1 MSYID
6 ERVVEM
12 QFNNKDFEKNVATSL
27 NTLDKLQAALKLDGS
42 QKGLEELQKTSNSFK
57 LDPLLTA
64 VENVNNKFTAMGIVG
79 TTALVNIT
87 NKAINAGEALIKSL
101 SVDNIAAGWEK
112 FGEKTTSVGTLVNQG
127 FDLSEVERQM
137 ERLNWFTD
145 ETSYNFTDM
154 VSNISKFT
162 ATGKDLEESVTA
174 MEGIA
179 LWAAASGQNA
189 TKASM
194 AMYQLSQAMGKG
206 VLKFDDWKSI
216 QNASMDTVEFR
227 KQAIEA
233 AKALGK
239 VKEVGDEVYE
249 IVGAKKPQKFSLA
262 DMFTSDALSKQ
273 QWFTDDVMMKVFQRY
288 DQASVKIKSYIDAQR
303 ELGRD
308 LTASQAIDELGDQI
322 DELSKKWFL
331 SGQEART
338 WGDVVSSVKDA
349 VSTGWMNTFEAV
361 FGNYE
366 EATELFSNL
375 AETLYEI
382 FSEGGNARNQ
392 VLQLWKALGGRDILL
407 ETVATLFNNLA
418 EGIGAL
424 QDGFHSFLVEDNP
437 ATKINET
444 FRAQAISLANFG
456 VALLELVS
464 KTKFTETALKSLY
477 EIGRG
482 LYSAFS
488 IVKTLFKDLLD
499 IFSPLVLPLNLLA
512 GYFLEVVGAIA
523 NGVTAFDEFLKSS
536 QGVANVVSALRS
548 GVDIFAK
555 VISYA
560 AFGIELFVKN
570 LVSIARF
577 ASPMAKI
584 SSLASKT
591 GNAISFMATKLE
603 FVNAITAGLQKVM
616 LGFLALIYVVATN
629 FAEMFSSENA
639 EKAFD
644 RLSTLANNTTT
655 RIINI
660 LNLLGSKLGPLFN
673 MLSNLVAG
681 FFLSL
686 AYGFNNLKSFD
697 AIGALET
704 VIDAFLS
711 TIEKAITLVGVFVS
725 DLDGVASP
733 LELLQTLGTNTINVL
748 TEMTKTLAKMVGF
761 KDNIESAKKGLQ
773 GFFETIFGYA
783 SQIDIAKIALLGF
796 GASVSYA
803 LFKVGSAMSGAK
815 KMFDSFSKIPDL
827 LEKAFNGY
835 FKNTPT
841 KALLDVAKAIG
852 ILAASLVALSLVD
865 ATRLAASVAIL
876 VLLGAGLAAL
886 SVGIKKFGND
896 SGFDKNAKG
905 LVAVAGSMFI
915 LSAAFV
921 LLDSIDFDHLLQDLV
936 VLTAFGAGLVVVSK
950 FLKAGAGAS
959 LKSAIVLFMFA
970 ASINKM
976 VGAFT
981 NLQNGLKA
989 STAEET
995 LQTLITL
1002 VMGVMAVSYAASKIS
1017 LGSAL
1022 ILVAVVGVLTMVLRA
1037 VQALIEANVPAGMV
1051 IGVFATV
1058 TALIVL
1064 FGLIAKLIS
1073 KGNTVGVG
1081 VKVVLNV
1088 ISPILALA
1096 GALLL
1101 VVMAFEKLGEFGIGL
1116 NGKTIGS
1123 VIGMIALMA
1132 ALVILLKKTEGLEGP
1147 AYKAGVAALAIG
1159 AAIYILSNAV
1169 LKISEVPED
1178 AWIKTAV
1185 LFGLIAYAFSKLM
1198 EASAATE
1205 KANTAA
1211 ILSMAAVIGVIA
1223 IAIALLTNLDVGKAI
1238 GVSVGLAAV
1247 FWGLGQTFAG
1257 ISEATDQVKPAV
1269 AVAFLLVVGFISSAL
1284 MVLANMPVENALAAG
1299 VVVGGVLFVLAKAV
1313 EIMAEA
1319 AVKAKDAIKGA
1330 ASIAIMAVSL
1340 IAAAASL
1347 SMLASFNPVNVIVS
1361 ALALVGI
1368 MTALVAASKF
1378 AQDAIMAAV
1387 SLVIMS
1393 GSLVLA
1399 ANAIK
1404 TIAELDPDSLKQ
1416 AGIALG
1422 AVLLAFAALSLV
1434 GMTPLADGMIIIA
1447 AALTVFGFALLEIA
1461 AAAYLFSSA
1470 VMTITTALIMLSSM
1484 STESVQQLAQ
1494 NLPIMMQALGEGVA
1508 EGISAFVS
1516 TILTNLIGAIGAILQ
1531 AILEKGPEF
1540 ISTGIE
1546 LIKNF
1551 IIGMVSC
1558 AGQAIQAVVDII
1570 VSIVQFVMSFI
1581 NSFISLGA
1589 GIISA
1594 LATGIAN
1601 GITLIINC
1609 FFTVMSAVVQ
1619 VVGAYIS
1626 GFVEIGKQFVEG
1638 IVNGIVDGAT
1648 YLFEKAK
1655 ELATGLLDAVKQTL
1669 GIASPSKEGEILGN
1683 FFDMGVGD
1691 GVTDLIPYVN
1701 AAGADMGSNL
1711 LETVGQYVNAENGA
1725 AQGAEYAGAV
1735 ANAVKEGL
1743 AGLPS
1748 IPEGALDIGAGGDI
1762 VKKWQNQMAINEIN
1776 NRRKAKKKR
1785 DEQARKDAKKAQAK
1799 REKKNKDPLEDL
1811 LGDVGKKGGKG
1822 GSGGSGSS
1830 GKSGTEKA
1838 EKEFDKLTKIMDYA
1852 DKEIGIFN
1860 NHWALGLDTLGNV
1873 EPMQA
1878 SKDALEL
1885 LALQLYETSLAGET
1899 ADDRA
1904 KRMAK
1909 STPELLEDVK
1919 KAYKDYRDEV
1929 KKTVDGQVDMF
1940 KMFDFGKK
1948 IRPEEMIKNQKSNL
1962 RAITEYA
1969 QNIETLTERGLS
1981 KDILQNFGKRGLN
1994 ALADM
1999 GTLIQMNDEQFK
2011 QFNED
2016 WMKAGKMIDDVTNR
2030 YMSSLAF
2037 VNAGSQEGFKQTLDP
2052 VTGEETGTL
2061 YMQSVLDGMRKTA
2074 GLNLQ
2079 DGSGVSEATKTI
2091 AEGLA
2096 KGVSETLGSSSE
2108 ASAASKASEELGT
2121 AVTDSAESKMSGA
2134 EAESIGKNL
2143 CEGIAKGIRDN
2154 MSEAINAAVEMAT
2167 AALQAAKDALG
2178 IASPSKAFED
2188 LGYYSDLG
2196 LSGGLTK
2203 YGTIVRE
2210 AAADTAT
2217 SAVDEMSGVFG
2228 RIADIID
2235 GNIDLDPTIRPVL
2248 DLTNLQY
2255 GATQIGSLLG
2265 LNDPYALN
2273 AVAGITGIQNDASL
2287 MAGLTGS
2294 LTDAINSMKKDQ
2306 ETPQVTINIYP
2317 QEGQSAEEI
2326 AEEVSWRLNHDV
2338 FKRRAVYGGT

>member
-42 QKGLEELQKTSNSFK
+42 QKGLEELQKTSNSFN

-382 FSEGGNARNQ
+382 FAEGGNARNQ

-424 QDGFHSFLVEDNP
+424 KDGFHSFLVKDNP
-437 ATKINET
+437 ETKINET

-523 NGVTAFDEFLKSS
+523 DGVTAFDEFLKSS
-536 QGVANVVSALRS
+536 QGVANVVSTLRS

-577 ASPMAKI
+577 VSPMSKI

-591 GNAISFMATKLE
+591 GNTISFMATKLE
-603 FVNAITAGLQKVM
+603 FVNTITAGLQKVM

-639 EKAFD
+639 EKAFG
-644 RLSTLANNTTT
+644 RLSTLASNTTT

-711 TIEKAITLVGVFVS
+711 TVEKAITLIGVFVS

-815 KMFDSFSKIPDL
+815 KMFESFSKIPDL

-896 SGFDKNAKG
+896 SGFNKNAKG
-905 LVAVAGSMFI
+905 LVAVAGSMLI
-915 LSAAFV
+915 LSAALI

-1002 VMGVMAVSYAASKIS
+1002 VMGVLAVSYAASKIS

-1051 IGVFATV
+1051 FGVFATI
-1058 TALIVL
+1058 TALVVL

-1096 GALLL
+1096 GSLLL
-1101 VVMAFEKLGEFGIGL
+1101 VVMAFEKLGEFGIGP

-1147 AYKAGVAALAIG
+1147 AYKAGIAALAIG

-1211 ILSMAAVIGVIA
+1211 ILSMAAVIGVIS

-1247 FWGLGQTFAG
+1247 FWGLGKTFAG

-1319 AVKAKDAIKGA
+1319 AVKANDAIKGA

-1347 SMLASFNPVNVIVS
+1347 SMLASFNPVNVVIS

-1368 MTALVAASKF
+1368 MAALVAASKF
-1378 AQDAIMAAV
+1378 AQDALMAAA
-1387 SLVIMS
+1387 SLVVMS

-1422 AVLLAFAALSLV
+1422 AVLLAFTALSLV

-1447 AALTVFGFALLEIA
+1447 AALVIFGFALLEVA

-1470 VMTITTALIMLSSM
+1470 VITITTALMMLSSM
-1484 STESVQQLAQ
+1484 STESVQQLAE
-1494 NLPIMMQALGEGVA
+1494 NIPIMMQALGEGVA

-1516 TILTNLIGAIGAILQ
+1516 TILTNVIGAIGAILQ

-1570 VSIVQFVMSFI
+1570 VSIVQFVMSFV

-1609 FFTVMSAVVQ
+1609 FFTVMSAIVQ

-1655 ELATGLLDAVKQTL
+1655 ELATGLLNAVKETL
-1669 GIASPSKEGEILGN
+1669 GIASPSKEGEIIGN
-1683 FFDMGVGD
+1683 FLDMGIGD
-1691 GVTDLIPYVN
+1691 GVTEMIPYVN

-1711 LETVGQYVNAENGA
+1711 LNTVGQYVNAENGA

-1776 NRRKAKKKR
+1776 NKRKAKKKR
-1785 DEQARKDAKKAQAK
+1785 DEQARKDAKKAQAR

-1811 LGDVGKKGGKG
+1811 LGGKSGKG
-1822 GSGGSGSS
+1822 GGGGSKGGGSGSE
-1830 GKSGTEKA
+1830 KAEKA

-1929 KKTVDGQVDMF
+1929 KKTIDGQVDMF

-1948 IRPEEMIKNQKSNL
+1948 IRPEEMIENQKSNL
-1962 RAITEYA
+1962 RAITEYS
-1969 QNIETLTERGLS
+1969 QSIETLAERGLS

-1994 ALADM
+1994 SLADM
-1999 GTLIQMNDEQFK
+1999 GTLIQMTDEQFK

-2079 DGSGVSEATKTI
+2079 DGSGVSEATKEI
-2091 AEGLA
+2091 AEGLS
-2096 KGVSETLGSSSE
+2096 KGVTETLGTSGE
-2108 ASAASKASEELGT
+2108 KDKAASAAGELGSKVTEAIDNT
-2121 AVTDSAESKMSGA
+2121 ASADAGRT
-2134 EAESIGKNL
+2134 IGVNL
-2143 CEGIAKGIRDN
+2143 CEGIAEGIR
-2154 MSEAINAAVEMAT
+2154 SGIEVATT
-2167 AALQAAKDALG
+2167 AAEELALKLVETVKNALG
-2178 IASPSKAFED
+2178 IASPSKVFAD

-2210 AAADTAT
+2210 AAADTALG
-2217 SAVDEMSGVFG
+2217 AVDEMSGVFG
-2228 RIADIID
+2228 RIADIVD
-2235 GNIDLDPTIRPVL
+2235 GTIDLDPTIRPVL

-2287 MAGLTGS
+2287 MASLTGS
-2294 LTDAINSMKKDQ
+2294 LTDAINGMKKDQ
-2306 ETPQVTINIYP
+2306 ETAQVTINIYP

-2338 FKRRAVYGGT
+2338 LKRRAVYGGT